1 MKTRQWRVNDDQA
14 GSTLQDFLSNALG
27 VSRNRA
33 KSLLDLRQVFINGRR
48 VWMARHTVQ
57 RGDTIESPADASAT
71 ATTETPPLSILV
83 NDPDFVIVD
92 KPAGLAAN
100 GTDSAET
107 LLRVQLAAPE
117 LRAAHRLDRDTSGC
131 LLCARHP
138 RAFDDLVEV
147 FRSGRVLKLYHA
159 LVVGRVRE
167 LDRTIER
174 PVEGAPATT
183 HMHLLDANDT
193 ASHVRLKIDTGRTHQ
208 IRIHMLGIGN
218 PILGERNYGQRHVL
232 PPEVRHVERQM
243 LHAQAIQ
250 FESPRTKKT
259 VRGESPLPADFTAW
273 LKRLRLK

>member
-14 GSTLQDFLSNALG
+14 GSTLQDFLSKALG

-33 KSLLDLRQVFINGRR
+33 KSLLDQRQVFINGRR

-57 RGDTIESPADASAT
+57 RGDTIESPADAPT
-71 ATTETPPLSILV
+71 AAGETPVLRVLV
-83 NDPDFVIVD
+83 NDPDFVVID

-100 GTDSAET
+100 GPDSAET
-107 LLRVQLAAPE
+107 LLRDQLAAPD

-131 LLCARHP
+131 LLCARHAK
-138 RAFDDLVEV
+138 AFDDLVDV
-147 FRSGRVLKLYHA
+147 FRAGRVMKLYHA
-159 LVVGRVRE
+159 LVVGKIKER
-167 LDRTIER
+167 DRTIER
-174 PVEGAPATT
+174 PIEAAPATT
-183 HMHLLDANDT
+183 HLHVLDANDT

-208 IRIHMLGIGN
+208 IRIHMLGIGH

-273 LKRLRLK
+273 LKQLRLK